1 MITSVLQNRTQA
13 GQLLAMRLAVH
24 ANRSDVLVLALPR
37 GGVPVAFEIA
47 KELHLPLDIC
57 LVRKLGTPR
66 RKELAMGAIG
76 RGGVRI
82 INQDVVDWLHISE
95 DIIEQVTQEEQQELE
110 RRERVYRGDRPFPAI
125 ENRTIILVD
134 DGIATGSTLKA
145 AITSLK
151 QYQPQAI
158 IVAVPVAAEV
168 VCQELEREVDQVICL
183 MQPEPLYSISLWY
196 EDFAQVSDQEVR
208 ELLALANDLSLP
220 CTY

>member
-13 GQLLAMRLAVH
+13 GQLLAMRLSVY
-24 ANRSDVLVLALPR
+24 ANRSDVLILALPR

-47 KELHLPLDIC
+47 KKLHLPLDIC

-76 RGGVRI
+76 MGGVRI

-110 RRERVYRGDRPFPAI
+110 RREVVYRGDRPLPVI

-145 AITSLK
+145 AITTLK
-151 QYQPQAI
+151 QYQPKAI
-158 IVAVPVAAEV
+158 IVAVPVAAEI
-168 VCQELEREVDQVICL
+168 VCRELEKEVDQVICL
-183 MQPEPLYSISLWY
+183 MQPEPLDSISLWY
-196 EDFAQVSDQEVR
+196 EDFAQVSDQEVG
-208 ELLALANDLSLP
+208 ELLALANYSSLP
-220 CTY
+220 VR